1 MRFLN
6 EREELVLR
14 TVIDE
19 YIDTHEP
26 VGSRNVSKVGPL
38 KMSPAT
44 IRNIMSDLVDKGF
57 IAQPHTSAGRVP
69 TDEGYRYYIDK
80 LVSTQ
85 VTSVDLIKS
94 IQEQMTFD
102 PINVMNLFRVFSK
115 KLGDMTNAVGFIVS
129 PKLNSMYMKHI
140 EFVRLNKDT
149 VLAVL
154 VARSG
159 IVRNILLEASDKDFS
174 DEDLIRMGNYLNGNF
189 HESSLAEIRNN
200 LFNEMRQEHGEIR
213 TLLDKTK
220 KVGKALFDSPAFE
233 EEFIFEG
240 TGNIVDTPELKNS
253 GKLKEVLSAFEEKR
267 RICSIL
273 DNCMTNN
280 SVQIFV
286 GSEIGL
292 KDMEEL
298 GLVIKP
304 YQRGGHIIG
313 TLGVIGPKRMK
324 YPKVVSIVDYSSGII
339 SRMLDEYYGGEDVR

>member
-14 TVIDE
+14 TIIDE
-19 YIDTHEP
+19 YIDTNEP

-57 IAQPHTSAGRVP
+57 IVQPHTSAGRVP

-85 VTSVDLIKS
+85 IVSEDLIKN
-94 IQEQMTFD
+94 IQNEMTFD
-102 PINVMNLFRVFSK
+102 PVNVMNLFRVFSK

-129 PKLNSMYMKHI
+129 PKLSSMYMKHI
-140 EFVRLNKDT
+140 EFIRLNRDT

-159 IVRNILLEASDKDFS
+159 IVRNILLNVGPDFS
-174 DEDLIRMGNYLNGNF
+174 DEDLVRMGNYLNGNF
-189 HESSLAEIRNN
+189 QESSLAEIRSN
-200 LFNEMRQEHGEIR
+200 LFKEMRQEHGEIR
-213 TLLDKTK
+213 TLLEKTR
-220 KVGKALFDSPAFE
+220 KVGEALFDSPVFE

-240 TGNIVDTPELKNS
+240 TGNIVDTPELRNS

-267 RICSIL
+267 RICGIL
-273 DNCMTNN
+273 DNCMTSN

-292 KDMEEL
+292 KDIEEL
-298 GLVIKP
+298 GMVIKP

-324 YPKVVSIVDYSSGII
+324 YPKVVSIVDYSSRII
-339 SRMLDEYYGGEDVR
+339 SRMLNEYYGGDDDK